1 MYILPSIFLSSLSPF
16 FLSLSLIRFPL
27 SPSLTS
33 LEGQKFQP
41 LLEIDR
47 WHSSEQSRAY
57 ARVASPRMCD
67 SRTRTYIRIYSLHM
81 YPYTIY
87 RCIYIYIYMVF
98 TCVNIT
104 YIYTLGADVSEITER
119 GTLVGQGNKVQC
131 THPFT
136 VASLSRFLSYP
147 PTANVSLS
155 VTFASFFVY
164 RYRLFFSFSC
174 TGTATAVASDSVSN
188 GSGGH
193 TILRLNSTD
202 TAAQLRSFS
211 SYSFFFLFLSL
222 FLSLF
227 RHQSFFL
234 LPFFPS
240 AHVQFISLALFL
252 FLYARCFFFLYSLS
266 LFTLL
271 DTSAIRLDTRRSVCV
286 SCSIENILN
295 TYIHILWNTLCA
307 VSSLAIEKS
316 DYERPLIF

>member
-1 MYILPSIFLSSLSPF
+1 
-16 FLSLSLIRFPL
+16 
-27 SPSLTS
+27 
-33 LEGQKFQP
+33 
-41 LLEIDR
+41 
-47 WHSSEQSRAY
+47 
-57 ARVASPRMCD
+57 
-67 SRTRTYIRIYSLHM
+67 
-81 YPYTIY
+81 
-87 RCIYIYIYMVF
+87 MVS

-155 VTFASFFVY
+155 VTFPSFFVY
-164 RYRLFFSFSC
+164 RYRLFFPFSR

-222 FLSLF
+222 SFCSVTTLSFFSLSFRPHTFTLSL
-227 RHQSFFL
+227 SSTL
-234 LPFFPS
+234 
-240 AHVQFISLALFL
+240 
-252 FLYARCFFFLYSLS
+252 SLS
-266 LFTLL
+266 LCPMLLLSPLFSFSLHFTRYVRYPARYA
-271 DTSAIRLDTRRSVCV
+271 TTGV
-286 SCSIENILN
+286 SCSIENILG
-295 TYIHILWNTLCA
+295 THTHIMGYIVRP

-316 DYERPLIF
+316 DYERPLIFYRGNVLRVVGKSTKEMAKLSVVAMKDTVFIRRRRDSQIRTSNKDDMKTTFQLLRKILLNSFFLFITTLCT

>member
-1 MYILPSIFLSSLSPF
+1 
-16 FLSLSLIRFPL
+16 
-27 SPSLTS
+27 
-33 LEGQKFQP
+33 
-41 LLEIDR
+41 
-47 WHSSEQSRAY
+47 
-57 ARVASPRMCD
+57 
-67 SRTRTYIRIYSLHM
+67 M

>member
-1 MYILPSIFLSSLSPF
+1 
-16 FLSLSLIRFPL
+16 
-27 SPSLTS
+27 
-33 LEGQKFQP
+33 
-41 LLEIDR
+41 
-47 WHSSEQSRAY
+47 
-57 ARVASPRMCD
+57 
-67 SRTRTYIRIYSLHM
+67 
-81 YPYTIY
+81 
-87 RCIYIYIYMVF
+87 MVS

-104 YIYTLGADVSEITER
+104 YIYILGADVSEITER

-155 VTFASFFVY
+155 VTFPSFFVY
-164 RYRLFFSFSC
+164 RYRLFFPFSR

-222 FLSLF
+222 SFCSVTTLSFFSLSFRPHTFTLSLSSTF
-227 RHQSFFL
+227 
-234 LPFFPS
+234 
-240 AHVQFISLALFL
+240 
-252 FLYARCFFFLYSLS
+252 SLS
-266 LFTLL
+266 LCPMLFLSPLFSFSLHFTRYVRYPARYA
-271 DTSAIRLDTRRSVCV
+271 TTGV
-286 SCSIENILN
+286 SCSIENILGTHTH
-295 TYIHILWNTLCA
+295 TYTHILRDTLCA

-316 DYERPLIF
+316 DYERPLIFYRGNVLRVVGKSTKEMAKLSVVAMKDTVFIRRRRDSRICTSNEDDMEIRFQ

>member
-1 MYILPSIFLSSLSPF
+1 
-16 FLSLSLIRFPL
+16 
-27 SPSLTS
+27 
-33 LEGQKFQP
+33 
-41 LLEIDR
+41 
-47 WHSSEQSRAY
+47 
-57 ARVASPRMCD
+57 
-67 SRTRTYIRIYSLHM
+67 
-81 YPYTIY
+81 
-87 RCIYIYIYMVF
+87 MVS

-155 VTFASFFVY
+155 VTFPSFFVY
-164 RYRLFFSFSC
+164 RYRLFFPFSR

-222 FLSLF
+222 SLILF
-227 RHQSFFL
+227 RHHSFFL

-240 AHVQFISLALFL
+240 AHVHLISLFHSFSFSMPDASSFSFILFL
-252 FLYARCFFFLYSLS
+252 SSLYSIRPLSGPIRDDRCFVFHREHSGHTHTYYGIHCAPRLKSR
-266 LFTLL
+266 
-271 DTSAIRLDTRRSVCV
+271 DRKIRLRKTVDFLPRERVTCRRK
-286 SCSIENILN
+286 E
-295 TYIHILWNTLCA
+295 
-307 VSSLAIEKS
+307 
-316 DYERPLIF
+316 YERNGQALGRCDEGHGIYSTTKGFANTHE

>member
-1 MYILPSIFLSSLSPF
+1 
-16 FLSLSLIRFPL
+16 
-27 SPSLTS
+27 
-33 LEGQKFQP
+33 
-41 LLEIDR
+41 
-47 WHSSEQSRAY
+47 
-57 ARVASPRMCD
+57 MCD
-67 SRTRTYIRIYSLHM
+67 SRTRTYVRIYSLHM

-87 RCIYIYIYMVF
+87 RCIYIYIYMVSM
-98 TCVNIT
+98 CVNIT

-155 VTFASFFVY
+155 VTFASFSVY
-164 RYRLFFSFSC
+164 RYRLFFSFSY
-174 TGTATAVASDSVSN
+174 TSAATAVASDSVSN

-222 FLSLF
+222 PLSLFLF

-240 AHVQFISLALFL
+240 AHVQLISLPLFL
-252 FLYARCFFFLYSLS
+252 FLYARCFFLLYSLS

-295 TYIHILWNTLCA
+295 THIYILWNTLCA